1 MVAERFFICR
11 MTGAGRIISNQLFMS
26 VLFLN
31 NYRLIKDIRMFAQ
44 FRFNR
49 SQFDAEAADFHLT
62 VNPAGIFYISVRQ
75 PSGQITCLVK
85 FFSFTKRIIN
95 K

>member
-1 MVAERFFICR
+1 
-11 MTGAGRIISNQLFMS
+11 MS

-62 VNPAGIFYISVRQ
+62 VNPRHILYFRQ
-75 PSGQITCLVK
+75 AAIYQITCLVK